1 MKAAKGNCWWHFP
14 PAGGF
19 LSGAQSGGSANGG
32 ARLWQD
38 PSFTQPRI
46 HRTNSHNC
54 CPCPPNHQQREIQW
68 AQFEKYNWYN
78 WRNTIDKLHSAED
91 TPHQLTQLN
100 HQQSKIQ
107 WMQFEKY
114 DWYNWRNTIT
124 VALCLFNFI
133 CLWVFFVVLRH
144 QDQSFV

>member
-1 MKAAKGNCWWHFP
+1 MVVLGCGSFLS
-14 PAGGF
+14 GGADGAVGDVF
-19 LSGAQSGGSANGG
+19 HQQSGAQSGAGSANGG

-54 CPCPPNHQQREIQW
+54 CPI
-68 AQFEKYNWYN
+68 
-78 WRNTIDKLHSAED
+78 
-91 TPHQLTQLN
+91 N

-114 DWYNWRNTIT
+114 N
-124 VALCLFNFI
+124 
-133 CLWVFFVVLRH
+133 
-144 QDQSFV
+144 